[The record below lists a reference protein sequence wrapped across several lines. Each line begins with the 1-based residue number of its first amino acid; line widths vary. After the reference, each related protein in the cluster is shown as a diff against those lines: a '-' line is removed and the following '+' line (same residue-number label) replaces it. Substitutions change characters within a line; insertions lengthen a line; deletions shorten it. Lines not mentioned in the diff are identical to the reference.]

1 LRLFSGPGK
10 AAVGEGFMG
19 DAQVLLF
26 DGGEKAHPTKPGEVV
41 RVWRLM
47 VQERDPSWRP
57 QARQADRIGEVRSRP
72 EPTSRSA
79 GTAAPGASAELNSR
93 QRPETAGACAA
104 PGRRRRLARPLGL
117 PPAREHASWR
127 PGGRR
132 RGFRRG
138 QPRGRGAM

>member
-19 DAQVLLF
+19 DAHVLLF

-79 GTAAPGASAELNSR
+79 GTAAPN
-93 QRPETAGACAA
+93 A
-104 PGRRRRLARPLGL
+104 PDKPSARPQERGDGWRGSPLNRR
-117 PPAREHASWR
+117 PANGAKRAPAAGQEAFFDDSLEDI
-127 PGGRR
+127 GR
-132 RGFRRG
+132 
-138 QPRGRGAM
+138 